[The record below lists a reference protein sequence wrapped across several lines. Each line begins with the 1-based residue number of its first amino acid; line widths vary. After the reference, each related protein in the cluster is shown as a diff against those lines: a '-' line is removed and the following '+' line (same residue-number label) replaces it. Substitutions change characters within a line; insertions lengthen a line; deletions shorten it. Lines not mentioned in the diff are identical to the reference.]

1 MQQGKKLLLF
11 LRRRFECGDAVGQRK
26 PELGRLSFS
35 SISQIYIAEY
45 ASVSVSILN
54 APESSS
60 STSAKEKPHRETAQP
75 IKRILI
81 FLTTTAIRRR

>member
-1 MQQGKKLLLF
+1 MLSGNGNRSWAGF
-11 LRRRFECGDAVGQRK
+11 PSAVFPK
-26 PELGRLSFS
+26 Y
-35 SISQIYIAEY
+35 ISAEY
-45 ASVSVSILN
+45 TSVSVSILN

-81 FLTTTAIRRR
+81 FLTTTA